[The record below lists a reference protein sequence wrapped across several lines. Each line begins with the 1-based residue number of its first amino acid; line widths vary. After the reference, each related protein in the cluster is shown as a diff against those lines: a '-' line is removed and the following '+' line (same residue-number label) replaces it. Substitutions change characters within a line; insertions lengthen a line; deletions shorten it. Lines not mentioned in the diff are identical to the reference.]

1 MKHVTINAPSPEA
14 SRPTTPIRGAL
25 FPNGL
30 PVPRHMVSPGQD
42 GYRTPTIEDYE
53 YAAKREG
60 TPSGS
65 NIASALASARS
76 STTSL
81 LLERLQWRERVR
93 HYTFVFF
100 TLTMATGGLANV
112 IHSGTSMLCSVTSP
126 EIESADGCTSAVSFS
141 WVVCYRG
148 DIFPAQHRPLRDKCR
163 DDIVAFLPASGD
175 VESINTAPNRASL
188 HPGRSGLFWY
198 HSFEYFSIWTSSWS
212 G

>member
-1 MKHVTINAPSPEA
+1 MKHVTISAPSPEA
-14 SRPTTPIRGAL
+14 SRPPTPIRDAP

-60 TPSGS
+60 TLSGS

-112 IHSGTSMLCSVTSP
+112 IHSGMSMLCSLASP
-126 EIESADGCTSAVSFS
+126 EMEPADDCTSAVPFS
-141 WVVCYRG
+141 WPVCYRG
-148 DIFPAQHRPLRDKCR
+148 DFLPPQYRPLRDQCR
-163 DDIVAFLPASGD
+163 DDIVAFLLASGN
-175 VESINTAPNRASL
+175 VKSINTAPNRASL
-188 HPGRSGLFWY
+188 HPGCCGLFWY
-198 HSFEYFSIWTSSWS
+198 HSLEYLSIWTPSWS